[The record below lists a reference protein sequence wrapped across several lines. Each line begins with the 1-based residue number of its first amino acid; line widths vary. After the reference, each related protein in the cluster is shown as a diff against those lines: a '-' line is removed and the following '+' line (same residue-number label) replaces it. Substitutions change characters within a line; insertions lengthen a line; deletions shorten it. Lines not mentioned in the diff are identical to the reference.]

1 MVNFSIIKFQL
12 LRPNNRLA
20 GSMLVLIPEVP
31 DEKGSYK
38 LTLRNLQR
46 KAAKVG

>member
-12 LRPNNRLA
+12 L
-20 GSMLVLIPEVP
+20 LVLIPEVP

-46 KAAKVG
+46 KAVKVG